1 MLYRSFIGSI
11 VAASVLCLAA
21 GAGAQ
26 TPDLSKSPDWSGQWK
41 RTSVVAFACL
51 HSRFASAQDSR
62 PAPRSATPPSV
73 QTPAAKNPEPFERAI
88 LYVEDQN
95 EGQRNAGMVR
105 WRTRKAAGT
114 QGAASK
120 LVLEANIE
128 ITDGH
133 LKALLS
139 IMPSDDGSQSTI
151 QMIEA
156 IFTPL
161 PGFIHGSISS
171 LAGIL
176 VKEDEV
182 KRGVSLAR
190 TGTATG
196 ANTFRVPLAQG
207 DFEKAQNLRMLRDN
221 PWISLAIVF
230 SDGRRAVIAVEKG
243 ASGDK
248 AVATA
253 LATWK

>member
-1 MLYRSFIGSI
+1 MLYRSFIRSI

-26 TPDLSKSPDWSGQWK
+26 TPNLSKYPDWSGQWK

-51 HSRFASAQDSR
+51 HSRSASAQDSK
-62 PAPRSATPPSV
+62 PAPQSATPPSV
-73 QTPAAKNPEPFERAI
+73 QTPAAKKPEPFGRAI

-114 QGAASK
+114 QGTASK

-151 QMIEA
+151 
-156 IFTPL
+156 
-161 PGFIHGSISS
+161 
-171 LAGIL
+171 
-176 VKEDEV
+176 
-182 KRGVSLAR
+182 
-190 TGTATG
+190 
-196 ANTFRVPLAQG
+196 
-207 DFEKAQNLRMLRDN
+207 
-221 PWISLAIVF
+221 
-230 SDGRRAVIAVEKG
+230 
-243 ASGDK
+243 
-248 AVATA
+248 
-253 LATWK
+253 